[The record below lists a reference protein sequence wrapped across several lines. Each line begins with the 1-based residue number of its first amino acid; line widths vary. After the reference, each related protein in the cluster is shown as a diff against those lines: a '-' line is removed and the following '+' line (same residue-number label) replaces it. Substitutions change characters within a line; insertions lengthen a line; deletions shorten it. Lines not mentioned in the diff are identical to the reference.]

1 MANKI
6 IKTTLHP
13 DLSPQDTD
21 LYPKTSVD
29 MVEGLDTE
37 LNNLETKIN
46 DIGAPITPFFYND
59 KLNNNGAINSNLL
72 IPQRE
77 LYEGAKIIDQ
87 SAQMFQATLNDG
99 NYVANQLTF
108 AEQYNADINNA
119 ITEVQNNLTNKSQD
133 LEAKITE
140 VGADYRLADEQVL
153 ADAKAYTDSHSG
165 GTKKIYNYFIMLS
178 GQCLL
183 DNTDTGGV
191 SSYLIMNI
199 VTSFNTDITTK
210 NMSTIATI
218 LLNALHY
225 SEDVGAKSPYYPA
238 NGIFTLGSTPPQ
250 YEGDVLAVFMRADDT
265 SIIHFAYK
273 NKSGTSLLNGS
284 LNMNLHNGFIK
295 IEKIEL

>member
-119 ITEVQNNLTNKSQD
+119 ITEVQNNLTNESQD
-133 LEAKITE
+133 LEAKIAE
-140 VGADYRLADEQVL
+140 VGADYKLADEQVL

-165 GTKKIYNYFIMLS
+165 GTKKYAHLLYFSSPSYTISILVFSTVSTPFMSLTEILASMSAGERYMAS
-178 GQCLL
+178 GSLYG
-183 DNTDTGGV
+183 T
-191 SSYLIMNI
+191 
-199 VTSFNTDITTK
+199 
-210 NMSTIATI
+210 
-218 LLNALHY
+218 NAGY
-225 SEDVGAKSPYYPA
+225 I
-238 NGIFTLGSTPPQ
+238 GIFSHAEPRLPSSGAPALIAYYLSNSGNTNTIIL
-250 YEGDVLAVFMRADDT
+250 DT
-265 SIIHFAYK
+265 NFR
-273 NKSGTSLLNGS
+273 LD
-284 LNMNLHNGFIK
+284 K
-295 IEKIEL
+295 ITEL